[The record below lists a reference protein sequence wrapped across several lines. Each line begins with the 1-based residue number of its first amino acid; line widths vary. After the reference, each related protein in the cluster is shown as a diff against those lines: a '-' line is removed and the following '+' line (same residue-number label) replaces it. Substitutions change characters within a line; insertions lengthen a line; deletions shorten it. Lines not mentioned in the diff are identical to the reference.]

1 MTRTARPPG
10 LLEHDAT
17 RSAGPAS
24 WAAVALTALAL
35 ALACGGGISEAAPL
49 PAPPSGPFAVDVRV
63 TPPPPPGS
71 VAVRLVPFASGLV
84 VPWGMDFLP
93 DRRLLVTEKGGTL
106 RLVSA
111 DGKALSSV
119 AGVPA
124 VDASGQG
131 GLMDVALD
139 PRFAVNRRV
148 YLSFSE
154 PGTGTEAGLAGTA
167 VFRAELDA
175 AASALA
181 NGTVIFRQRPKVAG
195 SGHYGSRL
203 VFRRDGTLF
212 VTLGERQKGA
222 PAQDL
227 AGQLGKVVRIDTA
240 GNPAAGNPDFGPS
253 SSPHLWTAGHRNPQS
268 AALHPDTGDL
278 WVTEHGP
285 QGGDEVNL
293 ALPGRNFGWPTV
305 SYGCN
310 YGDPVG
316 TACRIGRGVH
326 APTFAEPLAYWFP
339 TSTAP
344 GAMAFYTGDKFP
356 EWRGNLFVGGLA
368 GSTLWRLRL
377 DGTTVVGREAL
388 FPGVHEIRDLRQGPD
403 GYLYL
408 VARDTNEILR
418 VER

>member
-1 MTRTARPPG
+1 MTRP
-10 LLEHDAT
+10 HDLHELVSRTRA
-17 RSAGPAS
+17 RSAA
-24 WAAVALTALAL
+24 WAAAALPALV
-35 ALACGGGISEAAPL
+35 LACACGSSEAAPA
-49 PAPPSGPFAVDVRV
+49 PAPPSGAYGVDVRA

-71 VAVRLVPFASGLV
+71 VPVRLVPFASGLA
-84 VPWGMDFLP
+84 VPWGLAFLP
-93 DRRLLVTEKGGTL
+93 DQRLLVTEKGGTL
-106 RLVSA
+106 RVVSA
-111 DGKALSSV
+111 DGKALASV

-124 VDASGQG
+124 VDAAGQG

-139 PRFAVNRRV
+139 PQFPVNRRI

-154 PGTGTEAGLAGTA
+154 PGSGTEAGLSGTA
-167 VFRAELDA
+167 VYRAELNT
-175 AASALA
+175 AASALE
-181 NGTVIFRQRPKVAG
+181 NGTVIFRQRPKVG
-195 SGHYGSRL
+195 GTGHYGSRL

-212 VTLGERQKGA
+212 VTLGERQQGG

-227 AGQLGKVVRIDTA
+227 TGHLGKVVRIDPA
-240 GNPAAGNPDFGPS
+240 GNAAAGNPGLGPGAA
-253 SSPHLWTAGHRNPQS
+253 PHLWTVGHRNPQA

-293 ALPGRNFGWPTV
+293 ALPGRNFGWPDV

-316 TACRIGRGVH
+316 TGCRIGGGLH
-326 APTFAEPLAYWFP
+326 GPAYAEPQAYWFP

-344 GAMAFYTGDKFP
+344 GGMAFYTGDRFP

-368 GSTLWRLRL
+368 GRTLWRLLL

-388 FPGVHEIRDLRQGPD
+388 LPGLHEIRDVRQGPD
-403 GYLYL
+403 GLLYL
-408 VARDTNEILR
+408 ITRDTDEILR

>member
-1 MTRTARPPG
+1 M
-10 LLEHDAT
+10 T
-17 RSAGPAS
+17 RSARSVDLPEPVPARRTRPA
-24 WAAVALTALAL
+24 WAVAAPLAL
-35 ALACGGGISEAAPL
+35 ALACGGGAEAAPL
-49 PAPPSGPFAVDVRV
+49 PAPPGGPFVVDVRV
-63 TPPPPPGS
+63 TPAPPPGS

-84 VPWGMDFLP
+84 IPWGMAFLP
-93 DRRLLVTEKGGTL
+93 DRRLLVTERGGTL

-111 DGKALSSV
+111 DGKTLSSV
-119 AGVPA
+119 TGVPA
-124 VDASGQG
+124 VDATGQG
-131 GLMDVALD
+131 GLLDVALD
-139 PRFAVNRRV
+139 PQFAVNRRV

-154 PGTGTEAGLAGTA
+154 PGTGAEAGLAGTA

-175 AASALA
+175 AAAALV
-181 NGTVIFRQRPKVAG
+181 NGAVIFRQRPKVSG
-195 SGHYGSRL
+195 NGHYGSRL

-212 VTLGERQKGA
+212 VTLGERQQGA

-227 AGQLGKVVRIDTA
+227 ASQLGKVVRIDTA
-240 GNPAAGNPDFGPS
+240 GNPAAGNPGFGPGA
-253 SSPHLWTAGHRNPQS
+253 SPHLWTAGHRNPQS

-293 ALPGRNFGWPTV
+293 ALPGRNFGWPGV

-316 TACRIGRGVH
+316 TACRIGGGVH
-326 APTFAEPLAYWFP
+326 APTFTEPLAYWAP

-368 GSTLWRLRL
+368 GATLWRLRL
-377 DGTTVVGREAL
+377 EGATVVGIEAL
-388 FPGVHEIRDLRQGPD
+388 FAGVHEIRDLRQGPD
-403 GYLYL
+403 GFLYL
-408 VARDTNEILR
+408 LTRDSNEILR